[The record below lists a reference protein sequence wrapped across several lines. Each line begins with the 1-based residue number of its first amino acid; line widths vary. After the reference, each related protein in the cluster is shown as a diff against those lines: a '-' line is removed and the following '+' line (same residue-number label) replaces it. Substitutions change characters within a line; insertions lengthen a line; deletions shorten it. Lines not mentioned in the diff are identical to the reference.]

1 LEYPQVDGLIVQLN
15 RMHSD
20 LFDSFVEIDEHTL
33 CKQLKYSPEKLQE
46 SLAFLEKNG
55 IIDITWRTNLPM
67 VTFLHERFPD
77 DYLHLKPEVYQ
88 FRKER
93 ALERLETM
101 RRYVEGKQCR
111 QQYILFYFGQ
121 ESAVCGKCDRCKEN
135 AAFSK
140 HPRLEL
146 EILEMLTSPRSLDE
160 ILDSFDLEL
169 ALKVK
174 NLLRE
179 MLVDERISFSENKYS
194 LPQ

>member
-1 LEYPQVDGLIVQLN
+1 
-15 RMHSD
+15 
-20 LFDSFVEIDEHTL
+20 
-33 CKQLKYSPEKLQE
+33 
-46 SLAFLEKNG
+46 LAFLEKNG

-77 DYLHLKPEVYQ
+77 DYLQLKPEVYQ

-111 QQYILFYFGQ
+111 QQYILSYFGQ
-121 ESAVCGKCDRCKEN
+121 ESEVCGKCDRCKEN

-146 EILEMLTSPRSLDE
+146 EILELLTSPRSIDE
-160 ILDSFDLEL
+160 ILEAFDHEL
-169 ALKVK
+169 GLKIK

-179 MLVDERISFSENKYS
+179 MLVDERISFVENKYY